1 MKFPIVTVIQ
11 KKKKVLFE
19 NQLELLL
26 FPFFFFLFFSTM
38 NQESL
43 RTSGLIHSL
52 FNKYLRIDQIPGIV
66 LKAGNNSNKAK
77 QNPYSSGTYILE
89 RKDR

>member
-1 MKFPIVTVIQ
+1 
-11 KKKKVLFE
+11 
-19 NQLELLL
+19 
-26 FPFFFFLFFSTM
+26 M